1 MSEECELSISTTI
14 TRTLRSCCTAQWGTA
29 TGVVNSC
36 LLSST
41 PSSSHPLRETLMAGH
56 SERTTAVSLRWQGN
70 QRTDYRFFTMIWTCF
85 VFPENILKLN
95 NCGTVR
101 VEPLCCLDVQPSG
114 LDLEKV
120 FRWDPHNWIL
130 VAVKENGVGW
140 RCISMLKHSPSKHK
154 ALELIPKLGRNHE
167 GKARGC
173 IVSLSLTGSALHI
186 PGTLNREKPF
196 HPGTERQDKKSFFF
210 NTYPVSAT
218 VQQSICKMAVIST
231 LSLQVDWVLVLHPGG
246 QKADHTCNW
255 LWSWGM
261 LTWVTC
267 HPSGQQTDSGANG
280 SSY

>member
-1 MSEECELSISTTI
+1 MSEECELSASITI
-14 TRTLRSCCTAQWGTA
+14 TRTLRSCCTAQRGTA

-154 ALELIPKLGRNHE
+154 TLELIPKLGRNHE

-173 IVSLSLTGSALHI
+173 TQFPYLLQVVPCIFLGVLSMRSH
-186 PGTLNREKPF
+186 
-196 HPGTERQDKKSFFF
+196 
-210 NTYPVSAT
+210 
-218 VQQSICKMAVIST
+218 ST
-231 LSLQVDWVLVLHPGG
+231 LEQKDKTKNLFLFQHLPSL
-246 QKADHTCNW
+246 
-255 LWSWGM
+255 
-261 LTWVTC
+261 C
-267 HPSGQQTDSGANG
+267 HCATEHL
-280 SSY
+280 